1 MRRPPDIEVLFQPC
15 FAAADKAKGVV
26 GVSCVGC
33 VDGGPFGDVGLGPR
47 GCPDCACGVGGGDGD
62 WVAVVRVVGVLGMD
76 FAYGLAL
83 VCMIVGW
90 RMSTML

>member
-62 WVAVVRVVGVLGMD
+62 
-76 FAYGLAL
+76 
-83 VCMIVGW
+83 
-90 RMSTML
+90 